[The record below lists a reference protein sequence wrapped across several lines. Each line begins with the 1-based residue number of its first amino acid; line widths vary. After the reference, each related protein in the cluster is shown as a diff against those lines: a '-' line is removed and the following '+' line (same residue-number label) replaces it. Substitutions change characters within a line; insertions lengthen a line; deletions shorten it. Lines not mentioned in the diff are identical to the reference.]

1 MRAEDT
7 GGILRFETTPPS
19 EPAPDRSVVVLDTTW
34 TPPLGADH
42 PAISLRDVAER
53 VLLARDLN
61 AESAEL
67 LDDWAEASGVVDL
80 MAVEGTSFWYYGRVG
95 HAMWLR
101 EQVLWLGIVDELV
114 AAVRPAR
121 IECAASTDAAL
132 VEAARLVA
140 ARDGL
145 EFQGDEAIVGPA
157 PAEGAPSDESTMASE
172 PTMADEPATSGQTR
186 TPPSGG
192 RSLAARTGAPVVR
205 RLARGVRS
213 RLRPDARTRRIR
225 LLQDRLVQLAEGTR
239 RPLLAVHT
247 HAVQRV
253 DTPDGPRL
261 INPYLDPIEERLRD
275 SRLDPVTIELWA
287 SSDDDEAWARLI
299 APGSERLLPAEVLRL
314 MGAPADADWIRAET
328 EATADRI
335 GRSTVPLLAFGV
347 DLGPALA
354 ARVADQA
361 RRLLPSRT
369 ISIWRIRRLI
379 RELRPAGLLLAD
391 EYHRQDWLAAARA
404 EGVPTVAVQHGLI
417 YRWHNGY
424 IHRSRPDALR
434 LPDRTYVFGAWE
446 RRLLTSASVYREDE
460 VRVGGSPRLDLV
472 APEPVDREAV
482 RSELGIAPGD
492 RMIVISGTWG
502 TTYRRFHYPL
512 SLARLF
518 DRPIPRAHVVVKLH
532 PGEPDDGPYRAV
544 IEGVAAARGF
554 DPPPITVVRTVDL
567 YRLLGAADAHLGV
580 HSTVLTEAVVTGTPN
595 LLADTLAGA
604 GPARLR
610 AGRRGRPGPQRGRH
624 AGGAR
629 CASRGRATDDA
640 RRAFLDDH
648 FEPGDA
654 SGRIAAELLAWLP

>member
-1 MRAEDT
+1 MRAEGT

-19 EPAPDRSVVVLDTTW
+19 EPAPGRSVVVLDTTW
-34 TPPLGADH
+34 TPPHGADH

-101 EQVLWLGIVDELV
+101 EQVLWLGIVDDLV

-121 IECAASTDAAL
+121 IECAVSTDTAL

-157 PAEGAPSDESTMASE
+157 FAEGAPSDEPTMASE

-192 RSLAARTGAPVVR
+192 RSLTARTGAPVVR

-287 SSDDDEAWARLI
+287 SADDDEAWARLI

-424 IHRSRPDALR
+424 IHRSRPDVLR

-446 RRLLTSASVYREDE
+446 RTPPDVGERVPRGRGARRWLASARSRGARTS
-460 VRVGGSPRLDLV
+460 
-472 APEPVDREAV
+472 
-482 RSELGIAPGD
+482 
-492 RMIVISGTWG
+492 
-502 TTYRRFHYPL
+502 
-512 SLARLF
+512 
-518 DRPIPRAHVVVKLH
+518 RP
-532 PGEPDDGPYRAV
+532 
-544 IEGVAAARGF
+544 
-554 DPPPITVVRTVDL
+554 
-567 YRLLGAADAHLGV
+567 
-580 HSTVLTEAVVTGTPN
+580 
-595 LLADTLAGA
+595 
-604 GPARLR
+604 
-610 AGRRGRPGPQRGRH
+610 RGRPGR
-624 AGGAR
+624 AR
-629 CASRGRATDDA
+629 DRA
-640 RRAFLDDH
+640 R
-648 FEPGDA
+648 
-654 SGRIAAELLAWLP
+654 